1 MLAVRL
7 LTLAFLASVA
17 GPGQLPGQPDTDLIL
32 RAVRSYRAEGGRT
45 EVNAFVQVPYLL
57 MQPTTSGPEGRL
69 SYRVEVRVTDSTGL
83 KLLEQS
89 WQNQATAALRRPD
102 AFAVDMVRFS
112 LAPGRYRLEVA
123 VVDSVSG
130 RRAATGVDL
139 EGFATAPAGVRSA
152 AVPADPTDRGRRHGA
167 PPGGAPLGPDAG
179 CRGGPAR
186 PDAAPSDRLLP
197 PGGVFTRPGERNA
210 AAPGGGFHGQGA
222 DHDRRNAGGGTDG
235 RWRAQGSA
243 RPHRPAAGQLR
254 HGGGPAAGGKTVER
268 AAGFT
273 MAGLD
278 ETLEKDVVRR
288 EAAKVTDE
296 GYFEAM
302 SQEELELAK
311 EPLVIVAESGE
322 LSKWSKDL
330 SLRAKRRFLVDFW
343 KRRDPTPDTP
353 VNEARR
359 VFYDGVA
366 YAEKHFGEKGRVSAP
381 GWRTDRGRIYI
392 KYGEPEEQLD
402 RVQAGRAVPYQVW
415 RYRQGRDRYF
425 VFADRS
431 NGIGIYQLVHSNDV
445 KEIGL
450 PNWREIV
457 TQEGV
462 ADIGRF
468 LGSTSSTETPADEPP
483 HYVPFD
489 RGAEYES
496 L

>member
-89 WQNQATAALRRPD
+89 WQNQATAGLRRPD

-112 LAPGRYRLEVA
+112 LTPGRYRLEVA

-130 RRAATGVDL
+130 HRAATGVDL
-139 EGFATAPAGVRSA
+139 EGFASAPAASDLLLSPQIRPTAAGDTVPRPAELRWGQMLVAAAARLDLTPLRPTAYYLLEAYSPAQANGTLRLRVADSTGKALITTAETPVQVPMGGGVLKGQL
-152 AVPADPTDRGRRHGA
+152 D
-167 PPGGAPLGPDAG
+167 LAG
-179 CRGGPAR
+179 
-186 PDAAPSDRLLP
+186 LP
-197 PGGVFTRPGERNA
+197 PGSYDMVA
-210 AAPGGGFHGQGA
+210 AL
-222 DHDRRNAGGGTDG
+222 
-235 RWRAQGSA
+235 
-243 RPHRPAAGQLR
+243 QL
-254 HGGGPAAGGKTVER
+254 GGKTVER

-288 EAAKVTDE
+288 EAAKVTDA

-302 SQEELELAK
+302 GQEELELAK

-359 VFYDGVA
+359 AFYDGVA

-392 KYGEPEEQLD
+392 KYGEPEEELD

-431 NGIGIYQLVHSNDV
+431 NGIGVYQLVHSNDV

-468 LGSTSSTETPADEPP
+468 LGIDF
-483 HYVPFD
+483 FD
-489 RGAEYES
+489 GNTGR
-496 L
+496 

>member
-1 MLAVRL
+1 M
-7 LTLAFLASVA
+7 TLAFLASVA
-17 GPGQLPGQPDTDLIL
+17 GPGELPGQPDTDLIL

-139 EGFATAPAGVRSA
+139 EGFATAPAASDLLLSPQIRPTAAGDTVPRPAELRWGQMLVSA
-152 AVPADPTDRGRRHGA
+152 AARLDLTPLRPTAYYLLEAYSPTQASGTLRLRVADSTGKSLITTAETPVQVPM
-167 PPGGAPLGPDAG
+167 GGGVLKGQLDLTG
-179 CRGGPAR
+179 
-186 PDAAPSDRLLP
+186 LP
-197 PGGVFTRPGERNA
+197 PGTYDMVA
-210 AAPGGGFHGQGA
+210 ALEL
-222 DHDRRNAGGGTDG
+222 
-235 RWRAQGSA
+235 S
-243 RPHRPAAGQLR
+243 
-254 HGGGPAAGGKTVER
+254 GKTVER
-268 AAGFT
+268 AADFT

-288 EAAKVTDE
+288 EAAKATDE

-302 SQEELELAK
+302 SEEQLEQAK
-311 EPLVIVAESGE
+311 EPLVIVAQSGE

-343 KRRDPTPDTP
+343 KRRDQTPGTP
-353 VNEARR
+353 VNEARQ
-359 VFYDGVA
+359 VFYEWVA
-366 YAEKHFGEKGRVSAP
+366 YADKNFGEKGRVSAP
-381 GWRTDRGRIYI
+381 GWRTDRGRIYV
-392 KYGEPEEQLD
+392 KFGSPDEQLD

-415 RYRQGRDRYF
+415 RYRRGRDRYY

-468 LGSTSSTETPADEPP
+468 LGVDFFDGSTG
-483 HYVPFD
+483 
-489 RGAEYES
+489 R
-496 L
+496 

>member
-112 LAPGRYRLEVA
+112 LTPGRYRLEVA

-130 RRAATGVDL
+130 HRAVTGVDL
-139 EGFATAPAGVRSA
+139 EGFASAPAASDLLLSPQIRPTAAGDTVPRPAELRWGQMLVAAAARLDLTPLRPTAYYLLEAYSPAQANGTLRLRVADSTGKAMITTAETPVQVPMGGGVLKGQL
-152 AVPADPTDRGRRHGA
+152 DLTG
-167 PPGGAPLGPDAG
+167 
-179 CRGGPAR
+179 
-186 PDAAPSDRLLP
+186 LP
-197 PGGVFTRPGERNA
+197 PGSYDMVA
-210 AAPGGGFHGQGA
+210 AL
-222 DHDRRNAGGGTDG
+222 
-235 RWRAQGSA
+235 
-243 RPHRPAAGQLR
+243 QL
-254 HGGGPAAGGKTVER
+254 GGKTVER

-288 EAAKVTDE
+288 EAAKVTDA

-302 SQEELELAK
+302 GQEELELAK

-431 NGIGIYQLVHSNDV
+431 NGIGVYQLVHSNDV

-468 LGSTSSTETPADEPP
+468 LGIDF
-483 HYVPFD
+483 FD
-489 RGAEYES
+489 GNTGR
-496 L
+496 

>member
-57 MQPTTSGPEGRL
+57 MEPTTSGPEGRL

-112 LAPGRYRLEVA
+112 LTPGRYRLEVA

-130 RRAATGVDL
+130 HRAVTGVDL
-139 EGFATAPAGVRSA
+139 EGFASAPAASDLLLSPQIRPTAAGDTVPRPAELRWGQMLVAAAARLDLTPLRPTAYYLLEAYSPAQANGTLRLRVADSTGKALITTAETPVQVPTGGGVLKGQL
-152 AVPADPTDRGRRHGA
+152 DLTG
-167 PPGGAPLGPDAG
+167 
-179 CRGGPAR
+179 
-186 PDAAPSDRLLP
+186 LP
-197 PGGVFTRPGERNA
+197 PGSYDMVA
-210 AAPGGGFHGQGA
+210 AL
-222 DHDRRNAGGGTDG
+222 
-235 RWRAQGSA
+235 
-243 RPHRPAAGQLR
+243 QL
-254 HGGGPAAGGKTVER
+254 GGKTVER

-288 EAAKVTDE
+288 EAAKVTDA

-302 SQEELELAK
+302 GQEELELAK

-431 NGIGIYQLVHSNDV
+431 NGIGVYQLVHSNDV

-468 LGSTSSTETPADEPP
+468 LGIDF
-483 HYVPFD
+483 FD
-489 RGAEYES
+489 GNTGR
-496 L
+496 

>member
-32 RAVRSYRAEGGRT
+32 RAVRSYRVEGGRT

-112 LAPGRYRLEVA
+112 LTPGRYRLEVA

-130 RRAATGVDL
+130 HRAVTGVDL
-139 EGFATAPAGVRSA
+139 EGFASAPAASDLLLSPQIRPTAAGDTVPRPAELRWGQMLVAAAARLDLTPLRPTAYYLLEAYSPAQANGTLRLRVADSTGKAMITTAETPVQVPMGGGVLKGQL
-152 AVPADPTDRGRRHGA
+152 D
-167 PPGGAPLGPDAG
+167 LAG
-179 CRGGPAR
+179 
-186 PDAAPSDRLLP
+186 LP
-197 PGGVFTRPGERNA
+197 PGSYDMVA
-210 AAPGGGFHGQGA
+210 AL
-222 DHDRRNAGGGTDG
+222 
-235 RWRAQGSA
+235 
-243 RPHRPAAGQLR
+243 QL
-254 HGGGPAAGGKTVER
+254 GGKTVER

-288 EAAKVTDE
+288 EAAKVTDA

-302 SQEELELAK
+302 GQEELELAK

-431 NGIGIYQLVHSNDV
+431 NGIGVYQLVHSNDV

-468 LGSTSSTETPADEPP
+468 LGIDF
-483 HYVPFD
+483 FD
-489 RGAEYES
+489 GNTGR
-496 L
+496 

>member
-1 MLAVRL
+1 
-7 LTLAFLASVA
+7 
-17 GPGQLPGQPDTDLIL
+17 
-32 RAVRSYRAEGGRT
+32 
-45 EVNAFVQVPYLL
+45 

-89 WQNQATAALRRPD
+89 WQNQATAALRRPA

-139 EGFATAPAGVRSA
+139 EGFAA
-152 AVPADPTDRGRRHGA
+152 A
-167 PPGGAPLGPDAG
+167 PPASDLLLSPQIRSTAAGDTVPRPAELRWGQMLVAAAARLDLTPLRPTAYYLLEAYSPTQATGTLRLRVADSTGKALITTAETPVQVPIGGGVLKGQLDLAG
-179 CRGGPAR
+179 
-186 PDAAPSDRLLP
+186 LP
-197 PGGVFTRPGERNA
+197 PGNYDMVA
-210 AAPGGGFHGQGA
+210 A
-222 DHDRRNAGGGTDG
+222 
-235 RWRAQGSA
+235 
-243 RPHRPAAGQLR
+243 LEL
-254 HGGGPAAGGKTVER
+254 GGKTVER
-268 AAGFT
+268 AADFT

-302 SQEELELAK
+302 SQEELERAK
-311 EPLVIVAESGE
+311 EPLVIVAEGGE
-322 LSKWSKDL
+322 LGKWSKDL

-366 YAEKHFGEKGRVSAP
+366 YADKHFGEKGRVSAP
-381 GWRTDRGRIYI
+381 GWRTDRGRIYV
-392 KYGEPEEQLD
+392 KYGEPEEELD
-402 RVQAGRAVPYQVW
+402 RIQAGRAVPYQVW
-415 RYRQGRDRYF
+415 RYRQGRDRYY

-431 NGIGIYQLVHSNDV
+431 NGIGIYQLVYSNDV
-445 KEIGL
+445 KEIGV
-450 PNWREIV
+450 PDWRQIV

-468 LGSTSSTETPADEPP
+468 LGIDFFDGSTG
-483 HYVPFD
+483 
-489 RGAEYES
+489 R
-496 L
+496 

>member
-1 MLAVRL
+1 MVSRSFMRA
-7 LTLAFLASVA
+7 AD
-17 GPGQLPGQPDTDLIL
+17 LPGQPDTDLIL

-112 LAPGRYRLEVA
+112 LAPGHYRLEVA

-139 EGFATAPAGVRSA
+139 EGFATAPAASDLLLSPQIRPTAAGDTVPRPAELRWGQMLVSA
-152 AVPADPTDRGRRHGA
+152 AARLDLTPLRPTAYYLLEAYSPTQASGTLRLRVADSTGKALITTAETPVQVPT
-167 PPGGAPLGPDAG
+167 GGGVLKGQLDLAG
-179 CRGGPAR
+179 
-186 PDAAPSDRLLP
+186 LP
-197 PGGVFTRPGERNA
+197 PGTYDMVA
-210 AAPGGGFHGQGA
+210 A
-222 DHDRRNAGGGTDG
+222 
-235 RWRAQGSA
+235 
-243 RPHRPAAGQLR
+243 LEL
-254 HGGGPAAGGKTVER
+254 GGKTVER
-268 AAGFT
+268 AADFT

-288 EAAKVTDE
+288 EAAKGTDE

-302 SQEELELAK
+302 SEEQLEQAR
-311 EPLVIVAESGE
+311 EPLVIVAQSGE

-343 KRRDPTPDTP
+343 KRRDQTPGTP
-353 VNEARR
+353 VNEARQ
-359 VFYDGVA
+359 VFYEGVA
-366 YAEKHFGEKGRVSAP
+366 YADKNFGEKGRVSAP
-381 GWRTDRGRIYI
+381 GWRTDRGRIYV
-392 KYGEPEEQLD
+392 KFGSPDEQLD

-415 RYRQGRDRYF
+415 RYRRGRDRYY

-445 KEIGL
+445 KEIGV

-468 LGSTSSTETPADEPP
+468 LGIDFFDGSTG
-483 HYVPFD
+483 
-489 RGAEYES
+489 R
-496 L
+496 